1 MKKTIPILL
10 LTAGG
15 FVWLWQYE
23 PTPHAETAVVA
34 QPPAASAPAPSAGAD
49 TRTLTGT
56 EVAAGRHGIVQV
68 QVVLTNGSITD
79 VRVLRAPDTNPT
91 ENALPTLREEALTA
105 QSADIDTVSGA
116 TMTSEAY
123 AESLQ
128 AALDGKG
135 A

>member
-1 MKKTIPILL
+1 MKKTIPVLL

-15 FVWLWQYE
+15 FIWLWQYE
-23 PTPHAETAVVA
+23 PTPHTETGVVA
-34 QPPAASAPAPSAGAD
+34 QAEAPAQAPAAGAD
-49 TRTLTGT
+49 TRTLAGT

-79 VRVLRAPDTNPT
+79 VQVLRAPDTNPT
-91 ENALPTLREEALTA
+91 ERALPTLKEEALTA
-105 QSADIDTVSGA
+105 QSADIDAVSGA

>member
-10 LTAGG
+10 LTAAG
-15 FVWLWQYE
+15 FLWVWQYE
-23 PTPHAETAVVA
+23 PTPHTETAVVA
-34 QPPAASAPAPSAGAD
+34 QAPAAQAPAAGAD

-79 VRVLRAPDTNPT
+79 VQVLRAPDTNPT
-91 ENALPTLREEALTA
+91 ESALPTLREEALTA

>member
-1 MKKTIPILL
+1 MKKTIPVLL

-15 FVWLWQYE
+15 FIWLWQYE
-23 PTPHAETAVVA
+23 PTPHTETAAVA
-34 QPPAASAPAPSAGAD
+34 QAEAPAPAPAQPGAD
-49 TRTLTGT
+49 SRTLTGT

-91 ENALPTLREEALTA
+91 ERALPTLREEALTA

-123 AESLQ
+123 TESLQ

-135 A
+135 S

>member
-1 MKKTIPILL
+1 MKKTIPVLL

-15 FVWLWQYE
+15 FIWLWQYE
-23 PTPHAETAVVA
+23 PTPHTETAVVA
-34 QPPAASAPAPSAGAD
+34 QAEAPAPAAGSA

-68 QVVLTNGSITD
+68 QVVLTDGSITE
-79 VRVLRAPDTNPT
+79 VQVLRAPATKPT
-91 ENALPTLREEALTA
+91 EEALPTLREEALNA
-105 QSADIDTVSGA
+105 QSAEIDTVSGA

-128 AALDGKG
+128 AALDAKG

>member
-1 MKKTIPILL
+1 MKKTIPVLL
-10 LTAGG
+10 LTAAG
-15 FVWLWQYE
+15 FAWVWQYE
-23 PTPHAETAVVA
+23 PVPHTETAVVA
-34 QPPAASAPAPSAGAD
+34 QAGTPQPPAAGAGSQ
-49 TRTLTGT
+49 TLTGT

-68 QVVLTNGSITD
+68 EVVLTNGSITD

-91 ENALPTLREEALTA
+91 ERALPTLREEALTA

-128 AALDGKG
+128 AALDRKG
-135 A
+135 S